1 MKALTLLA
9 LATLFLFVL
18 AGPTAV
24 VAQVERQERGNLALE
39 GIPEIPPQLAERLQ
53 QYQNTRAASLADW
66 MPDGSSLL
74 ITTRFGETNQLHVV
88 ERPGGARRQI
98 TFFDEPVRDASVSPS
113 ADINGLVY
121 TKDIG
126 GSEFYQIFAYDL
138 ATGRHRLL
146 TDGKSRNGGVLWSDS
161 GERFAHF
168 TTQRNGQ
175 DWDLHVMDIR
185 TGQATAVLE
194 QGGVWFPTDWSPDGS
209 RLLVARYVSANES
222 YPYVLNVASKELT
235 PLHSGEAKVAYGHAE
250 FSAAGDGVYYTSDE
264 VGEFQRLRYRDLQ
277 TGETRVLTGDIDWDV
292 EAFTLSHDGRLLAF
306 TVNEEGYSKLYLLAT
321 AGDQRLDV
329 PELPIGLVSG
339 LNFSPD
345 GKQLAFTLNRPTSP
359 SDVYTLSLA
368 EKRVERWTFS
378 ETGGLDPTRFV
389 EPKLIRYE
397 TFDQVDGRP
406 RTIPAFLYQPRGDG
420 PFPVLIDIHGGPE
433 GQERPS
439 FSSWTQF
446 LVNELNL
453 AVLAPNV
460 RGSSGYGK
468 SYLLLD
474 NGFRREDSV
483 KDIGAL
489 LDWVAARPE
498 LDAERVTVYGGSY
511 GGYMVLASM
520 VTYNDR
526 LRAGIDVVG
535 ISNFVTF
542 LKNTQDYRRDLRR
555 AEYGDER
562 DPAMHDFLM
571 KISPTT
577 NAAKIAKPL
586 FVAQGLN
593 DPRVPA
599 SESEQMVDVIRKGG
613 GTVWYML
620 AKDEGH
626 GFAKKSNRDFFTQA
640 AALFLETFLK

>member
-1 MKALTLLA
+1 M
-9 LATLFLFVL
+9 
-18 AGPTAV
+18 
-24 VAQVERQERGNLALE
+24 
-39 GIPEIPPQLAERLQ
+39 
-53 QYQNTRAASLADW
+53 
-66 MPDGSSLL
+66 
-74 ITTRFGETNQLHVV
+74 
-88 ERPGGARRQI
+88 
-98 TFFDEPVRDASVSPS
+98 
-113 ADINGLVY
+113 
-121 TKDIG
+121 
-126 GSEFYQIFAYDL
+126 
-138 ATGRHRLL
+138 
-146 TDGKSRNGGVLWSDS
+146 
-161 GERFAHF
+161 
-168 TTQRNGQ
+168 
-175 DWDLHVMDIR
+175 
-185 TGQATAVLE
+185 
-194 QGGVWFPTDWSPDGS
+194 
-209 RLLVARYVSANES
+209 
-222 YPYVLNVASKELT
+222 
-235 PLHSGEAKVAYGHAE
+235 
-250 FSAAGDGVYYTSDE
+250 
-264 VGEFQRLRYRDLQ
+264 
-277 TGETRVLTGDIDWDV
+277 
-292 EAFTLSHDGRLLAF
+292 
-306 TVNEEGYSKLYLLAT
+306 
-321 AGDQRLDV
+321 
-329 PELPIGLVSG
+329 
-339 LNFSPD
+339 
-345 GKQLAFTLNRPTSP
+345 
-359 SDVYTLSLA
+359 
-368 EKRVERWTFS
+368 
-378 ETGGLDPTRFV
+378 
-389 EPKLIRYE
+389 IRYE

-483 KDIGAL
+483 KDIGTL
-489 LDWVAARPE
+489 LDWVAARPD